1 MECAFIKAIK
11 IIYFNRFSFFLLPNT
26 KSKPFVTLVK
36 QSLFTIRD

>member
-11 IIYFNRFSFFLLPNT
+11 IIYFNRSSFLLPNT

-36 QSLFTIRD
+36 QSLFTIRN